1 MCAAC
6 FDVWS
11 DLLPLCKNHRDVFG
25 SRDKSPKNNSHL
37 IMDDLSRTQANYKNI
52 LRDINKR
59 KKVLRQRE
67 VRNTK
72 SQLTLP
78 LQVLL
83 CNLIFL
89 HVPWTAI
96 AVILWCATQKREK
109 HKHGNLKPD
118 DLQKLAEETIQ
129 KNPDLAV
136 QANNM
141 NNPLS
146 VRAKAW
152 KHEFDLAVWLLT
164 QNKKGIAVPPRLAV
178 HQYLS
183 YWGMGPQPEALTEHL
198 NTFETHK
205 IWKHWMA
212 RFRKRWGFDYACC
225 PKGPALKADD
235 IGEKAIWK

>member
-1 MCAAC
+1 
-6 FDVWS
+6 
-11 DLLPLCKNHRDVFG
+11 
-25 SRDKSPKNNSHL
+25 
-37 IMDDLSRTQANYKNI
+37 MDDLSRTQANYKNI

-109 HKHGNLKPD
+109 HKHGNLQPD
-118 DLQKLAEETIQ
+118 ALQKLAEETIQ
-129 KNPDLAV
+129 KNPDLV
-136 QANNM
+136 MQADNM

-164 QNKKGIAVPPRLAV
+164 QNKKGIANCLVW
-178 HQYLS
+178 QCI
-183 YWGMGPQPEALTEHL
+183 
-198 NTFETHK
+198 NT
-205 IWKHWMA
+205 
-212 RFRKRWGFDYACC
+212 C
-225 PKGPALKADD
+225 L
-235 IGEKAIWK
+235 IGEWVHNQRH